1 MIKSP
6 PWRANNNWKN
16 LLLWLAPMVFLLVF
30 YFQPLAATF
39 QMAWQAGVKQGI
51 GTSFLNKIWP
61 PLSFTIWQAVL
72 STLITFLV
80 GMPMAYVF
88 ARFRFAGKAFF
99 KVLMTI
105 PFIMPTVVVAAGFN
119 AFLGPKGWLN
129 SWLMALFDLGQ
140 PPLQILN
147 TLAAIL
153 LAHVFYNTSVVI
165 RVVGGAWAMLDPK
178 VEQAARTLG
187 ANPWQVFRRITFPL
201 LRPSI
206 LAAILLVFLFDFTS
220 FAVILLMGGP
230 QFATLEVEIYIQ
242 ALHLL
247 NLPTAGLLS
256 AVQLVFT
263 LLLTV
268 GYSLI
273 NRRRVIR
280 LTPRDPE
287 EVEKPVRTR
296 AEKLMAFSLLITM
309 FTLFV
314 LPLVSLILRSFLR
327 LDAVRGE
334 RGLVQNGVT
343 LAYYQELFIN
353 RRQSLFYVPP
363 IDALK
368 NSLLFALITV
378 VIALVLGLLAALA
391 LSKKSSW
398 NRLMDPILMLPLGT
412 SAVTLGLGFLLV
424 FNRPPIDVRSFPL
437 LIPIAHA
444 LVALPFV
451 VRTLQ
456 PAIVSIPETYRQ
468 SAAVLGASPWRVW
481 WFIDYPILFRAILA
495 SGIFA
500 FTISLGEF
508 GATTFLS
515 RPDMPTIPIA
525 IYRYLS
531 QPGALNYGQ
540 ALAMSTILMVICG
553 LSIYLVEKLRLPD
566 VNDF

>member
-6 PWRANNNWKN
+6 PWKAHNNWKS
-16 LLLWLAPMVFLLVF
+16 LLLWLAPLLFLVVF

-39 QMAWQAGVKQGI
+39 QMAWEAAAKQGLTI
-51 GTSFLNKIWP
+51 GFLHKIWP
-61 PLSFTIWQAVL
+61 PLKFTVWQAVL
-72 STLITFLV
+72 STLITFIV
-80 GMPMAYVF
+80 GLPMAYVF
-88 ARFRFAGKAFF
+88 ARFRFAGKAFL
-99 KVLMTI
+99 KVLITI

-119 AFLGPKGWLN
+119 AFLGPTGWLN
-129 SWLMALFDLGQ
+129 SLLISLFDLGQ
-140 PPLQILN
+140 PPIQILN

-178 VEQAARTLG
+178 LEQAGRSLG
-187 ANPWQVFRRITFPL
+187 AAPWQVFRQITFPL

-206 LAAILLVFLFDFTS
+206 MAAVLLVFLFDFTS

-268 GYSLI
+268 AYSLI
-273 NRRRVIR
+273 NRRRVVR
-280 LTPRDPE
+280 LTPRDPDE
-287 EVEKPVRTR
+287 IEQPIQRRSQKWML
-296 AEKLMAFSLLITM
+296 AGLLTSM
-309 FTLFV
+309 LALFV
-314 LPLVSLILRSFLR
+314 LPLISLLLRSFLR
-327 LDAVRGE
+327 LDAVRGQ
-334 RGLVQNGVT
+334 RGLVQSGVT

-353 RRQSLFYVPP
+353 RRQALFYVPP

-368 NSLLFALITV
+368 NSLIFALLTV
-378 VIALVLGLLAALA
+378 LIALVLGLLAAIA
-391 LSKKSSW
+391 LNRRSAW
-398 NRLMDPILMLPLGT
+398 NRVMDPILMLPLGT
-412 SAVTLGLGFLLV
+412 SAVTLGLGFILV
-424 FNRPPIDVRSFPL
+424 FNRPPLDVRSFPL

-456 PAIVSIPETYRQ
+456 PAIASIPETYRQ

-481 WFIDYPILFRAILA
+481 WLIDYPILFRAILA

-500 FTISLGEF
+500 FTVSLGEF

-553 LSIYLVEKLRLPD
+553 LSIYVVEKLRLPD

>member
-6 PWRANNNWKN
+6 SWKAKGSWKS
-16 LLLWLAPMVFLLVF
+16 LLLWLAPILFLTFF
-30 YFQPLAATF
+30 YFQPLLATF
-39 QMAWQAGVKQGI
+39 KMAWQVGSNQGLT
-51 GTSFLNKIWP
+51 TSVFNKIWA

-72 STLITFLV
+72 STIITFLV
-80 GMPMAYVF
+80 GLPMAYVF
-88 ARFRFAGKAFF
+88 ARFRFAGKAFL
-99 KVLMTI
+99 KVLVTI

-119 AFLGPKGWLN
+119 AFLGPKGWVN
-129 SWLMALFDLGQ
+129 SLLISVFDLGQ
-140 PPLQILN
+140 PPIQILN

-165 RVVGGAWAMLDPK
+165 RVVGGAWAKLDPK
-178 VEQAARTLG
+178 MEQAARSLG
-187 ANPWQVFRRITFPL
+187 ASPWKVFQRINFPL

-263 LLLTV
+263 LLLTA

-273 NRRRVIR
+273 NRRRVVR
-280 LTPRDPE
+280 LTPRDPD
-287 EVEKPVRTR
+287 EVEKPIQTAGQKMMVVG
-296 AEKLMAFSLLITM
+296 LVFSMLV
-309 FTLFV
+309 LFV
-314 LPLVSLILRSFLR
+314 LPLISLVFRSFLR

-334 RGLVQNGVT
+334 RGMVQSGVT

-368 NSLLFALITV
+368 NSLVFALITV
-378 VIALVLGLLAALA
+378 VIALVLGLLAAIA
-391 LSKKSSW
+391 LSRKTNW

-412 SAVTLGLGFLLV
+412 SAVTLGLGFILV

-481 WFIDYPILFRAILA
+481 WLIDYPILFRAILA

-500 FTISLGEF
+500 FTVSLGEF

-515 RPDMPTIPIA
+515 RPDLPTIPIA

-553 LSIYLVEKLRLPD
+553 LSIYIVEKLRLPD